1 MRIILSSF
9 IALHGIIHLVGF
21 VREWNLRPIGAHSG
35 KTLIHL
41 SNATAKFAGLL
52 WLFACL
58 LILAATVGYY
68 SRKDWF
74 WGIGIVA
81 IALSQILILV
91 YWSDA
96 KWGTVSNVI
105 LSIVVVL
112 AAGRVSYN
120 TMVRSEINYL
130 QSSAAAGLAVVTEE
144 EVSVLPG
151 IIQRWLRN
159 SHIIGRAIPQRL
171 HIVQKGSMRTDS
183 SGNWMPF
190 DAEQYFTIDPPGFVW
205 NAHIHTGKFI
215 DIIDSLHG

>member
-81 IALSQILILV
+81 IALSQFSSWFIGRMQSGEP
-91 YWSDA
+91 YRMS
-96 KWGTVSNVI
+96 SFRS
-105 LSIVVVL
+105 LSSLLRDVL
-112 AAGRVSYN
+112 A
-120 TMVRSEINYL
+120 
-130 QSSAAAGLAVVTEE
+130 
-144 EVSVLPG
+144 
-151 IIQRWLRN
+151 IIRWLGQKLTTYNHR
-159 SHIIGRAIPQRL
+159 PRL
-171 HIVQKGSMRTDS
+171 
-183 SGNWMPF
+183 
-190 DAEQYFTIDPPGFVW
+190 A
-205 NAHIHTGKFI
+205 
-215 DIIDSLHG
+215 SLSLLKKKCLYSLG